1 MSFNPEKIV
10 IYSVGLLGA
19 SIGLAFKAS
28 GYKGRITGVS
38 SSKGITA
45 ALGINAIDEGHSYSE
60 VQTALK
66 GAGLLILCSPISAIK
81 TTIEKL
87 EQLELPEGL
96 VITDVGSTKQE
107 IVAAAQKHLPPNVY
121 FVGAHPM
128 AGSEKSGPGAADPYL
143 FQNAIFAF
151 TPPGGVPTGRDREIA
166 AFFEANTGCRT
177 VFLTPAVHD
186 RIVAAVSHVPH
197 LLAVALVNVA
207 QAVET
212 EIPDTLKLAAGGF
225 RDMTRIASAPY
236 ELWHDILLTN
246 KTAINPLINAMI
258 EELSLMREQLKT
270 DSLRDRFEHSRM
282 TRLRIPANTKGFL
295 GSLSEVLVVAGDHPG
310 IIAKIAGEL
319 ALNRINI
326 KDIEVM
332 KVREGEGGTIRLGFE
347 SSDVASAAINLLHH
361 AGFIARERT

>member
-1 MSFNPEKIV
+1 MSFNPKKIV
-10 IYSVGLLGA
+10 LYSVGLLGA
-19 SIGLAFKAS
+19 SIGLALKAS

-45 ALGINAIDEGHSYSE
+45 ALEINAIDEGHSYGE
-60 VQTALK
+60 VQAALK

-81 TTIEKL
+81 TAIEKISR
-87 EQLELPEGL
+87 LELPEGL

-107 IVAAAQKHLPPNVY
+107 IVAAAQKHLPPHVY
-121 FVGAHPM
+121 FIGSHPM

-151 TPPGGVPTGRDREIA
+151 TPPGGLPTDRDRDIA
-166 AFFEANTGCRT
+166 AFFETNTGCRT
-177 VFLTPAVHD
+177 IFLQPAVHD
-186 RIVAAVSHVPH
+186 RIVAAISHVPH

-225 RDMTRIASAPY
+225 RDMTRIASAEY

-246 KTAINPLINAMI
+246 KTAIAPLIDAMI
-258 EELSLMREQLKT
+258 EELDLMREQLKT
-270 DSLRDRFEHSRM
+270 DSLRDRFELSRT
-282 TRLRIPANTKGFL
+282 TRMRIPVNTKGFL
-295 GSLSEVLVVAGDHPG
+295 GSLSEVLVVAKDHPG
-310 IIAKIAGEL
+310 IIAKIANIL
-319 ALNRINI
+319 AENRINI

-332 KVREGEGGTIRLGFE
+332 KVREGEGGTIRLAFE
-347 SSDVASAAINLLHH
+347 SSDVARTAINLLHQ
-361 AGFIARERT
+361 AGFTARERT